1 MVIKVRTKYMMCIS
15 REQRQFIYTIC
26 MNDRKARKKFG
37 HMNDPHNF
45 MIKRELTIILHLVV
59 SNSISKG

>member
-1 MVIKVRTKYMMCIS
+1 MMCIS

-45 MIKRELTIILHLVV
+45 MIKRELTITLHLVV